1 MEKDEVK
8 PDEFY
13 KIDSNYSN
21 EAELNDNNEFEFKES
36 NEFEFELNE
45 SYETESNKRNEI
57 ESIYEY
63 RFNYLKNKNE
73 ILSESILSKNDIF
86 NNVDLNNLT
95 QFKKF
100 KKFTQSSVQF
110 YDGLSTSFC
119 TNFLSK
125 HTKNSFFGKEINLFT
140 NDLHGDDEFYENH
153 EENDSVF
160 LQLFSDDNYIFSGCI
175 LDSTLKIKFKDS
187 NFNNF
192 KFNSKDVYSVIE
204 TNGNNYDSNNDEY
217 DDYGNY
223 F

>member
-1 MEKDEVK
+1 LKK
-8 PDEFY
+8 T
-13 KIDSNYSN
+13 
-21 EAELNDNNEFEFKES
+21 L
-36 NEFEFELNE
+36 
-45 SYETESNKRNEI
+45 SYEH
-57 ESIYEY
+57 YQ
-63 RFNYLKNKNE
+63 
-73 ILSESILSKNDIF
+73 LSKIVNGILYFFINYNDDCYLYLYEG
-86 NNVDLNNLT
+86 DLNNLT

-160 LQLFSDDNYIFSGCI
+160 LQLFSDDNYIFGGCI